1 MKKLLILVVVLV
13 LLGGGAIGA
22 MVVFGI
28 GPFAKPGKI
37 EAAPP
42 PPAKA
47 MYIDMQ
53 ALSIPVFITDQ
64 KPRQVFMTLR
74 LETSEANYKKVQA
87 MEPRIRDIL
96 LTDLH
101 NVLPNHLKDRRTTD
115 LAQLKPRMLAG
126 IGKVLGPGVVTDVL
140 VIEIFER

>member
-1 MKKLLILVVVLV
+1 MKKLLILVVVLI

-28 GPFAKPGKI
+28 GPFAKNVKT

-42 PPAKA
+42 PVKKA
-47 MYIDMQ
+47 TYIDME
-53 ALSIPVFITDQ
+53 ALSIPVFIPDQ
-64 KPRQVFMTLR
+64 KPRQVYMTLR
-74 LETSEANYKKVQA
+74 LETTEEGFRKVKA
-87 MEPRIRDIL
+87 MEPKIRDIL

-115 LAQLKPRMLAG
+115 LTQLKPRMMAG
-126 IGKVLGPGVVTDVL
+126 VAKVLGPGVVTDVL